1 MRTSLGSKRIL
12 QISAGP
18 VSQDIGLQRQLPGLA
33 IRKIGK
39 AEYSERIF
47 MVPMTMRLL
56 GLPGSIGG
64 FQCVRYVY
72 FGCFSELRELS
83 YFLLFFCVDFLLCPR
98 RRSNYLA
105 FQDGV
110 IFNVSDVRNSGLK
123 GCSSSAAPSQN
134 LSWKHK
140 CKTSQ
145 NYWKSSEKVDV
156 TDQLMP
162 RSLRLLQRT

>member
-64 FQCVRYVY
+64 FQCVRYV
-72 FGCFSELRELS
+72 
-83 YFLLFFCVDFLLCPR
+83 
-98 RRSNYLA
+98 
-105 FQDGV
+105 
-110 IFNVSDVRNSGLK
+110 RNSGLK